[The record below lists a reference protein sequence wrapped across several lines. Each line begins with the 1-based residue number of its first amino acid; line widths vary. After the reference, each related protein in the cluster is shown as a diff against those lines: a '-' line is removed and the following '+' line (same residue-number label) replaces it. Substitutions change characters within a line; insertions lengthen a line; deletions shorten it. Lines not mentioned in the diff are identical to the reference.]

1 MVSKMF
7 AVLGLYEYSIFFSNM
22 RQILY
27 HSTYKKLEFLPY
39 SINRELFKLFKLEGM
54 TG

>member
-7 AVLGLYEYSIFFSNM
+7 AVLGLYEYSIFSGNM

-27 HSTYKKLEFLPY
+27 HSTYKKLESLPY
-39 SINRELFKLFKLEGM
+39 SINRELLKLEGM
-54 TG
+54 KG